1 LGGAALSLKS
11 QVAIVVAA
19 LAAGAAG
26 LWASHTWFG
35 LNPPPGGIAVGS
47 PAIEFQLPALD
58 GSVASRADWAG
69 RVQVV
74 NFWAPW
80 CAPCRREIPVLQ
92 ALRTE
97 FGPERVEVLGIA
109 LDEPDAVRNYVG
121 EMGIAYPI
129 MLASMAD
136 FSLMRAY
143 GNDRDALP
151 FTVIVDAAGR
161 LHSRKLG
168 EYHEADLRADIEA
181 ALAN

>member
-1 LGGAALSLKS
+1 MSWRS
-11 QVAIVVAA
+11 QLAIVA
-19 LAAGAAG
+19 LAIAAGAAG
-26 LWASHTWFG
+26 LWAGNVWFG
-35 LNPPPGGIAVGS
+35 LNPPPGSVAIGE
-47 PAIEFQLPALD
+47 PAIEFELPTLD
-58 GSVASRADWAG
+58 GGSASRSSFAG
-69 RVQVV
+69 RVQVL

-92 ALRTE
+92 ALRE
-97 FGPERVEVLGIA
+97 EYGQDRVEVLGIA

-121 EMGIAYPI
+121 EMGIDYPVL
-129 MLASMAD
+129 LASMSD
-136 FSLMRAY
+136 FALMRAY

-161 LHSRKLG
+161 VRRRKLG